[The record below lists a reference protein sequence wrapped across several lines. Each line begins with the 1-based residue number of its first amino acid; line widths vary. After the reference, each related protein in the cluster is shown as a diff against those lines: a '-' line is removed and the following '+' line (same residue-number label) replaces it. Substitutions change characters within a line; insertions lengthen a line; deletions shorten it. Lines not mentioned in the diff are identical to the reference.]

1 MAFFKKETGVSGT
14 KQGGLVMKCRMGLIL
29 GFAMLQSVGFA
40 AIVVPGA
47 DGSDGILHVPS
58 NTTMVIDLSQAV
70 SADWDAD
77 NTANAGSGVY
87 DSNKW
92 AVVFK
97 YSSVTI
103 DPGATLT
110 FSNHPSRAP
119 VVWLVDGDITIDGTV
134 ELSGANY
141 VSAPAIAEPG
151 PGGFRGGMGYY
162 TSQVG
167 ASAGFGPG
175 GGHTQVTDRGY
186 GASHANTVTESP
198 DAYGNPSLVPLLGGS
213 GGGGAKTAKGGGAGG
228 GAILMA
234 CSGTLTLNS
243 SIKANGGNGMDVG
256 YTTSGDSGGGSG
268 GGIRL
273 VADTFAGNGL
283 VEAKGGIGGSYPGAL
298 GRVRLERVNNNDTWT
313 AIAPDPSVVELADG
327 DTALLWPTA
336 TSPTVKVLS
345 IGSEAV
351 PGDPRASFGTV
362 GADVALAQT
371 NTTQVLIETSY
382 VEQASVVTVRV
393 TPRSNASYT
402 EVAASVSEVVSTDPL
417 VVRWVADIPVNTG
430 YSAIQVHVVRP

>member
-1 MAFFKKETGVSGT
+1 
-14 KQGGLVMKCRMGLIL
+14 MKCRMGLIL

-40 AIVVPGA
+40 VITVPGA
-47 DGSDGILHVPS
+47 DGSDGALHVVS
-58 NTTMVIDLSQAV
+58 NTTVVVDLSLAV
-70 SADWDAD
+70 DADWNAD

-103 DPGATLT
+103 DPGATLS
-110 FSNHPSRAP
+110 FSNHASRAP
-119 VVWLVDGDITIDGTV
+119 VVWLVDGDVTIDGT
-134 ELSGANY
+134 LKLNGGSGAIT
-141 VSAPAIAEPG
+141 PELAEPG

-162 TSQVG
+162 SVNVG

-175 GGHTQVTDRGY
+175 GGKTTVSSLGY
-186 GASHANTVTESP
+186 GGSHANTVNSSP
-198 DAYGNPSLVPLLGGS
+198 DVYGNPSLVPLLGGS
-213 GGGGAKTAKGGGAGG
+213 GGGGAQHPGGGGAGG
-228 GAILMA
+228 GAILIA
-234 CSGTLTLNS
+234 CSGTLTV
-243 SIKANGGNGMDVG
+243 NGQILSKGGDGYNRTAYPAGNDG
-256 YTTSGDSGGGSG
+256 GGGSG

-273 VADTFAGNGL
+273 VAHTFSGNGL
-283 VEAKGGIGGSYPGAL
+283 IEAQGGGGVSYPGAL
-298 GRVRLERVNNNDTWT
+298 GRVRMERVVNNDSWT
-313 AIAPDPSVVELADG
+313 SIAPSPSVVGLTDG

-336 TSPTVKVLS
+336 TAPTVTVLS
-345 IGSEAV
+345 IGSENV
-351 PGDPRASFGTV
+351 PGEPMASFGTV

-393 TPRSNASYT
+393 TPRSNANYT
-402 EVAASVSEVVSTDPL
+402 EVAASVSQVVSTDPL
-417 VVRWVADIPVNTG
+417 VLRWTADIPVNTG